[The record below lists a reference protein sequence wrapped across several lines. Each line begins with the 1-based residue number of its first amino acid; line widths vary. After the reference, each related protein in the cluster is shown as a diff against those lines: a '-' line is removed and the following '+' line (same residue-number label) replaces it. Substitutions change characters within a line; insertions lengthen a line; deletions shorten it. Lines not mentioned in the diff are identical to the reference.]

1 MESLYLLLGTG
12 QGILKNIDNRDYKTT
27 KYCLKSDPT
36 CKTIESPFVGEA
48 IVKLNP
54 DRFSKIF
61 IFGTKH
67 SMWDTL
73 YMHINR
79 NVEDLGLLNSV
90 KNNFAK
96 IWKAIEL
103 GNIDTQKNLIEI
115 LNYSLSEYFQI
126 PTECIIVPIGESE
139 SELWM
144 IFDKLANLNQVNGKI
159 SFDIT
164 HGLRY
169 HPFFFLISLFYLNS
183 VTDGQIKIGSIFY
196 GALELQN
203 SPEYNG
209 ITPILEFS
217 IFSEIIKWIN
227 AAELFSKYKDP
238 DALANLLA
246 KYNDMDELSDIIKN
260 YSFAY
265 NANDYSKILNFSELL
280 IQKLE
285 EKTEKPTPF
294 LLIEPKLRKN
304 ASEILSQESTTK
316 KLLKIAQQQLHAH
329 NYTETIIALYEAVIE
344 EYRSQKNIDQ
354 RYFAHNEFTMNLKN
368 LREKIISN
376 KINNFHTNLQLLKK
390 LRNNISH
397 LNQTDKNELNVKT
410 IENLFNYF
418 YEELEKV
425 KFS

>member
-1 MESLYLLLGTG
+1 MESLFLLLGTG
-12 QGILKNIDNRDYKTT
+12 QSILKNIDNRDYKTT
-27 KYCLKSDPT
+27 KYCLKSDPNR
-36 CKTIESPFVGEA
+36 KTIESPFVGEA
-48 IVKLNP
+48 IVKLKPNS
-54 DRFSKIF
+54 FSKIF

-103 GNIDTQKNLIEI
+103 GNIDTQKDVIEI
-115 LNYSLSEYFQI
+115 LNDSLSEYFQI
-126 PTECIIVPIGESE
+126 PTECVIVPIGESE

-144 IFDKLANLNQVNGKI
+144 IFDKLVNLNQVRGTI

-183 VTDGQIKIGSIFY
+183 VTDGQVKIGSIFY

-238 DALANLLA
+238 DALAKLLD
-246 KYNDMDELSDIIKN
+246 KYNEMNELSDIIKN

-265 NANDYSKILNFSELL
+265 NANDYTKILNYSELL
-280 IQKLE
+280 IKKLE
-285 EKTEKPTPF
+285 KKTEKPTPF
-294 LLIEPKLRKN
+294 RLIEPKLKKN
-304 ASEILSQESTTK
+304 AFEIISQETTTK
-316 KLLKIAQQQLHAH
+316 KLLKIAQQQFHAH

-354 RYFAHNEFTMNLKN
+354 RYNAHNEFTMNLKN
-368 LREKIISN
+368 LKEKIISN
-376 KINNFHTNLQLLKK
+376 NINNFHTNLQLLKK

-397 LNQTDKNELNVKT
+397 LNQTDKNELNIDT
-410 IENLFNYF
+410 IKDLFNYF
-418 YEELEKV
+418 YGNLEKV
-425 KFS
+425 RFS